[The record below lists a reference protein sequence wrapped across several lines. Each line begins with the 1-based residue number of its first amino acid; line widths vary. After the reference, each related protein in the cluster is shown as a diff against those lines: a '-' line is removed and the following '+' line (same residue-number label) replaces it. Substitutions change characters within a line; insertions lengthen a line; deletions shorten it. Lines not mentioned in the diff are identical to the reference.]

1 MAAKVIRMSGRVE
14 ASAIELP
21 LIAEVSPKRQVQGGL
36 AFVSGIVV
44 AVSLGAIAIEG
55 ARNYSF
61 GARGIADPTDA
72 VISGATCATFAVLL
86 MALPFLARYAGWK
99 SWMRVFYAGCMAV
112 TAYCGVA
119 YYVDDIRTKARDA
132 EQVTRRFEGARREL
146 ADAARERDEA
156 RADLRQAQNA
166 ADEIGENTPPAEL
179 QALADQAD
187 QKAKAEATDQ
197 KRGAKCGDVC
207 RAAEKERDGYLR
219 RMPDAVAKEAALGR
233 VDAARRR
240 AAQAQARIDAA
251 RASAETG
258 PAEASGMAGLAGDL
272 GGDSQ
277 RYAAIE
283 GLVVPVAKVLGLLG
297 AAALLDVALSV
308 FLVSLGFGSGAP
320 STPAA
325 VKPAEQPRGLEVIA
339 PINKPPLAQRAAAL
353 FTSPKEAKRGRK
365 PMTLEE
371 RVVKFAAERLII
383 GVGEMTGDEMINAFN
398 SWSRERWPDERPM
411 APNKL
416 STLLQSEVGL
426 SKRRS
431 NSKSR
436 YEASL
441 AP

>member
-1 MAAKVIRMSGRVE
+1 
-14 ASAIELP
+14 
-21 LIAEVSPKRQVQGGL
+21 
-36 AFVSGIVV
+36 
-44 AVSLGAIAIEG
+44 
-55 ARNYSF
+55 
-61 GARGIADPTDA
+61 
-72 VISGATCATFAVLL
+72 
-86 MALPFLARYAGWK
+86 
-99 SWMRVFYAGCMAV
+99 MAV

-132 EQVTRRFEGARREL
+132 EQVTRRFEDARREL
-146 ADAARERDEA
+146 TDAERERDEA

-166 ADEIGENTPPAEL
+166 ADAIGENTPPAEL

-207 RAAEKERDGYLR
+207 RAAEKERDAYLR
-219 RMPDAVAKEAALGR
+219 RKPDAIAKEAALGR
-233 VDAARRR
+233 VDAARGR

-251 RASAETG
+251 RVSAETG

-272 GGDSQ
+272 GGDSR

-283 GLVVPVAKVLGLLG
+283 GLVVPVAKVMGLLG
-297 AAALLDVALSV
+297 AAALLDVALGV
-308 FLVSLGFGSGAP
+308 FLISLGFGAP
-320 STPAA
+320 SSPAA
-325 VKPAEQPRGLEVIA
+325 VQPAEQPRGLEVVA
-339 PINKPPLAQRAAAL
+339 PMKKPALAQRAATL
-353 FTSPKEAKRGRK
+353 FASPKEAKRGRK

-371 RVVKFAAERLII
+371 RVVKFAADRLII

-416 STLLQSEVGL
+416 SMLLQSEVGL
-426 SKRRS
+426 TKRRS

-436 YEASL
+436 YEATL
-441 AP
+441 AT